1 MVLSDAPL
9 PKGCRGMI
17 CTAHKEVHMH
27 GTLMFWGSVVSIIA
41 LLLVMMLRAPSTFLF
56 DLIDRIFS
64 HDGPYRRP

>member
-1 MVLSDAPL
+1 
-9 PKGCRGMI
+9 
-17 CTAHKEVHMH
+17 MH

-41 LLLVMMLRAPSTFLF
+41 LLLVMMLRAPSTFLV

>member
-1 MVLSDAPL
+1 
-9 PKGCRGMI
+9 MI